1 MDINLKAFFESLH
14 IDENLVRFINP
25 LVYIFIAI
33 IFYLIL
39 NRIAVFFFDRHK
51 DELIEKQMN
60 RIITL
65 KAMTMSIIKYIL
77 VIVVILAS
85 MANFGIDVSSLLAGL
100 GIAGAILG
108 LAFQDFVKDIIA
120 GFSIIT
126 ENQYEVGDLI
136 EVGGFKGR
144 VTSVGLKTT
153 RIRNFRGTVKIIANR
168 NITELINWSRHD
180 TLAVV
185 KVTVGYE
192 NDGKINLNQED
203 VLPKEN
209 IENAKKNIEDHYD
222 EFQKCLE
229 KVKKELDGSME
240 QMTDEIEILPVTDL
254 AENGITY
261 TIRCKCKSYK
271 HFAVQR
277 AIRYE
282 VYKAFKANR
291 IKIPY
296 KQIELHNSSK

>member
-1 MDINLKAFFESLH
+1 MDINLKAFFDSIH
-14 IDENLVRFINP
+14 IDENVIRFINP
-25 LVYIFIAI
+25 IIYIFIASVFYFI
-33 IFYLIL
+33 ISK
-39 NRIAVFFFDRHK
+39 IASFFFDRHK

-60 RIITL
+60 RIVTL
-65 KAMTMSIIKYIL
+65 KAMTMSIIKYII
-77 VIVVILAS
+77 VFAVVIAI

-153 RIRNFRGTVKIIANR
+153 RIRDYRGKVKIIANR

-180 TLAVV
+180 TLAEV
-185 KVTVGYE
+185 KVNVGYE
-192 NDGKINLNQED
+192 NDPDKVLD
-203 VLPKEN
+203 V
-209 IENAKKNIEDHYD
+209 
-222 EFQKCLE
+222 LE

-240 QMTDEIEILPVTDL
+240 QMTGEIKIFPVTEL
-254 AENGITY
+254 GENGISY
-261 TIRCKCKSYK
+261 TIQCKCKSYK

-277 AIRYE
+277 AIRLE
-282 VYKAFKANR
+282 IYKAFKANK
-291 IKIPY
+291 INIPY
-296 KQIELHNSSK
+296 HQVEIHNGSSK

>member
-1 MDINLKAFFESLH
+1 MEIDLPAFFNSLN
-14 IDENLVRFINP
+14 IDENFVRFVNP
-25 LVYIFIAI
+25 FVYVLFAVLFYVLLSKIAG
-33 IFYLIL
+33 
-39 NRIAVFFFDRHK
+39 FFFDRHK

-60 RIITL
+60 RIVTL
-65 KAMTMSIIKYIL
+65 KAMFMSIVKYIL
-77 VIVVILAS
+77 FFAVIIAI

-153 RIRNFRGTVKIIANR
+153 RIRDYRGKVKIIANR
-168 NITELINWSRHD
+168 NITEIINWSRHD
-180 TLAVV
+180 TLAEV
-185 KVTVGYE
+185 KVNVGYE
-192 NDGKINLNQED
+192 NDPDKVLD
-203 VLPKEN
+203 V
-209 IENAKKNIEDHYD
+209 
-222 EFQKCLE
+222 LE

-240 QMTDEIEILPVTDL
+240 QMTGEIKVFPVTEL
-254 AENGITY
+254 GENGITY
-261 TIRCKCKSYK
+261 TIQCKCKSYK

-277 AIRYE
+277 AIRLE
-282 VYKAFKANR
+282 IYKAFKANR

-296 KQIELHNSSK
+296 KQVEIHNGSSK

>member
-1 MDINLKAFFESLH
+1 MDINFEKFFQSLN
-14 IDENLVRFINP
+14 IDENILRFLNP
-25 LVYIFIAI
+25 LIYII
-33 IFYLIL
+33 
-39 NRIAVFFFDRHK
+39 IAVVFYFLLSKIAGLFFDRHK
-51 DELIEKQMN
+51 DELIERQLN
-60 RIITL
+60 RVITL

-77 VIVVILAS
+77 FFIVILAS

-136 EVGGFKGR
+136 EVDGFKGR

-153 RIRNFRGTVKIIANR
+153 RIRDYRGKVKIIANR

-180 TLAVV
+180 TLAEV
-185 KVTVGYE
+185 KVTANYE
-192 NDGKINLNQED
+192 TDPDK
-203 VLPKEN
+203 VLE
-209 IENAKKNIEDHYD
+209 I
-222 EFQKCLE
+222 LE
-229 KVKKELDGSME
+229 KVKAELDGSME
-240 QMTDEIEILPVTDL
+240 QMTDEIKIYPVTGFE
-254 AENGITY
+254 ENGITY
-261 TIRCKCKSYK
+261 TIQCKCKSYK

-277 AIRYE
+277 AIRRE
-282 VYKAFKANR
+282 IYKAFKANK

-296 KQIELHNSSK
+296 KQVDIHNSSSK

>member
-1 MDINLKAFFESLH
+1 MEIDLPAFFNSLY
-14 IDENLVRFINP
+14 IDENFVRFVNP
-25 LVYIFIAI
+25 FIYVLFAVL
-33 IFYLIL
+33 FYVLL
-39 NRIAVFFFDRHK
+39 SKIAGFFFDRHK

-60 RIITL
+60 RIVTL
-65 KAMTMSIIKYIL
+65 KAMFMSIVKYIL
-77 VIVVILAS
+77 FFAVIIAI

-153 RIRNFRGTVKIIANR
+153 RIRDYRGKVKIIANR
-168 NITELINWSRHD
+168 NITEIINWSRHD
-180 TLAVV
+180 TLAEV
-185 KVTVGYE
+185 KVNVGYE
-192 NDGKINLNQED
+192 NDPDKVLD
-203 VLPKEN
+203 V
-209 IENAKKNIEDHYD
+209 
-222 EFQKCLE
+222 LE

-240 QMTDEIEILPVTDL
+240 QMTGEIKVFPVTEL
-254 AENGITY
+254 GENGITY
-261 TIRCKCKSYK
+261 TIQCKCKSYK

-277 AIRYE
+277 AIRLE
-282 VYKAFKANR
+282 IYKAFKANK
-291 IKIPY
+291 INIPY
-296 KQIELHNSSK
+296 HQVEIHNGSSK

>member
-1 MDINLKAFFESLH
+1 MEINFEKFFQSLN
-14 IDENLVRFINP
+14 IDENILRFLNP
-25 LVYIFIAI
+25 LIYII
-33 IFYLIL
+33 
-39 NRIAVFFFDRHK
+39 IAVVFYFLLSKIAGLFFDRHK
-51 DELIEKQMN
+51 DELIERQLN
-60 RIITL
+60 RVITL

-77 VIVVILAS
+77 FFIVILAS

-136 EVGGFKGR
+136 EVDGFKGR

-153 RIRNFRGTVKIIANR
+153 RIRDYRGKVKIIANR

-180 TLAVV
+180 TLAEV
-185 KVTVGYE
+185 KVTANYE
-192 NDGKINLNQED
+192 TDPDK
-203 VLPKEN
+203 VLE
-209 IENAKKNIEDHYD
+209 I
-222 EFQKCLE
+222 LE
-229 KVKKELDGSME
+229 KVKAELDGSME
-240 QMTDEIEILPVTDL
+240 QMTDEIKIYPVTGFE
-254 AENGITY
+254 ENGITY
-261 TIRCKCKSYK
+261 TIQCKCKSYK

-277 AIRYE
+277 AIRRE
-282 VYKAFKANR
+282 IYKAFKANK

-296 KQIELHNSSK
+296 KQVDIHNSSSK

>member
-1 MDINLKAFFESLH
+1 MEINFEKFFQSLN
-14 IDENLVRFINP
+14 IDENILRFLNP
-25 LVYIFIAI
+25 IIYII
-33 IFYLIL
+33 
-39 NRIAVFFFDRHK
+39 IAVVFYFLLSKIAGLFFDRHK
-51 DELIEKQMN
+51 DELIERQLN
-60 RIITL
+60 RVITL

-77 VIVVILAS
+77 FFIVILAT

-136 EVGGFKGR
+136 EVDGFKGR

-153 RIRNFRGTVKIIANR
+153 RIRDYRGKVKIIANR

-180 TLAVV
+180 TLAEV
-185 KVTVGYE
+185 KVTANYE
-192 NDGKINLNQED
+192 TDPDK
-203 VLPKEN
+203 VLE
-209 IENAKKNIEDHYD
+209 I
-222 EFQKCLE
+222 LE
-229 KVKKELDGSME
+229 KVKAELDGSME
-240 QMTDEIEILPVTDL
+240 QMTDEIKIYPVTGFE
-254 AENGITY
+254 ENGITY
-261 TIRCKCKSYK
+261 TIQCKCKSYK

-277 AIRYE
+277 AIRRE
-282 VYKAFKANR
+282 IYKAFKANK

-296 KQIELHNSSK
+296 KQVDIHNSSSK

>member
-1 MDINLKAFFESLH
+1 MEIDLPAFFNSLN
-14 IDENLVRFINP
+14 IDENFVRFVNP
-25 LVYIFIAI
+25 FVYVLFAVLFYVLLSKIAG
-33 IFYLIL
+33 
-39 NRIAVFFFDRHK
+39 FFFDRHK

-60 RIITL
+60 RIVTL
-65 KAMTMSIIKYIL
+65 KAMFMSIVKYIL
-77 VIVVILAS
+77 FFAVIIAI

-153 RIRNFRGTVKIIANR
+153 RIRDYRGKVKIIANR
-168 NITELINWSRHD
+168 NITEIINWSRQVKIIANRNITEIINWSRHD
-180 TLAVV
+180 TLAEV
-185 KVTVGYE
+185 KVNVGYE
-192 NDGKINLNQED
+192 NDPDKVLD
-203 VLPKEN
+203 V
-209 IENAKKNIEDHYD
+209 
-222 EFQKCLE
+222 LE

-240 QMTDEIEILPVTDL
+240 QMTGEIKVFPVTEL
-254 AENGITY
+254 GENGITY
-261 TIRCKCKSYK
+261 TIQCKCKSYK

-277 AIRYE
+277 AIRLE
-282 VYKAFKANR
+282 IYKAFKANR

-296 KQIELHNSSK
+296 KQVEIHNGSSK

>member
-14 IDENLVRFINP
+14 IDENVVRFINP

-192 NDGKINLNQED
+192 NDPDKVTE
-203 VLPKEN
+203 V
-209 IENAKKNIEDHYD
+209 
-222 EFQKCLE
+222 LE

-240 QMTDEIEILPVTDL
+240 QMTDDIEILPVTDL

>member
-1 MDINLKAFFESLH
+1 MEINFEKVFQSLN
-14 IDENLVRFINP
+14 IDENILRFLNP
-25 LVYIFIAI
+25 LIYII
-33 IFYLIL
+33 
-39 NRIAVFFFDRHK
+39 IAVVFYFLLSKIAGLFFDRHK
-51 DELIEKQMN
+51 DELIERQLN
-60 RIITL
+60 RVITL

-77 VIVVILAS
+77 FFIVILAS

-136 EVGGFKGR
+136 EVDGFKGR

-153 RIRNFRGTVKIIANR
+153 RIRDYRGKVKIIANR

-180 TLAVV
+180 TLAEV
-185 KVTVGYE
+185 KVTANYE
-192 NDGKINLNQED
+192 TDPDK
-203 VLPKEN
+203 VLE
-209 IENAKKNIEDHYD
+209 I
-222 EFQKCLE
+222 LE
-229 KVKKELDGSME
+229 KVKAELDGSME
-240 QMTDEIEILPVTDL
+240 QMTDEIKIYPVTGFE
-254 AENGITY
+254 ENGITY
-261 TIRCKCKSYK
+261 TIQCKCKSYK

-277 AIRYE
+277 AIRRE
-282 VYKAFKANR
+282 IYKAFKANK

-296 KQIELHNSSK
+296 KQVDIHNSSSK